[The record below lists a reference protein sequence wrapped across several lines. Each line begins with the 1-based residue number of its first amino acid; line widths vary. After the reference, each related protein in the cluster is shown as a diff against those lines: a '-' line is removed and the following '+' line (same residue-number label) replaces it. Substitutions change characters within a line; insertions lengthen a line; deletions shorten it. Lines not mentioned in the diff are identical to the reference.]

1 MTEHSAMLPECKIEH
16 KLFNDHLQDAPAMRE
31 KISTHEAQIIT
42 LFKFFED
49 VKDVKRIVMNGAFS
63 IVVSILIAALAL
75 AVTWGRTLE
84 KVERLDQISKHF
96 TAEMK

>member
-1 MTEHSAMLPECKIEH
+1 MSEHGVILPECRIEH
-16 KLFNDHLQDAPAMRE
+16 KMFHDHLQDAPAMRE

-63 IVVSILIAALAL
+63 IVVSILIATLAL

-84 KVERLDQISKHF
+84 KVERLDQISKRF